1 MRFLVDESTGP
12 TVAQWLL
19 TQGHEVYSVYD
30 SARGTDDDAI
40 VEKAFRENWILITND
55 KDFGDQVYRDQKP
68 HHGIILL
75 RLEDER
81 VQSKIEMLKGLL
93 QSYADR
99 LPDQFVVLTGKGV
112 RFAKR

>member
-1 MRFLVDESTGP
+1 M
-12 TVAQWLL
+12 
-19 TQGHEVYSVYD
+19 YSVYD

-68 HHGIILL
+68 HRGIILL
-75 RLEDER
+75 RLDDER

-99 LPDQFVVLTGKGV
+99 LPDQFVVVTGKGV

>member
-12 TVAQWLL
+12 SVAQWLL
-19 TQGHEVYSVYD
+19 TQGYEVYSVYD

-68 HHGIILL
+68 HRGIILL
-75 RLEDER
+75 RLDDER

-99 LPDQFVVLTGKGV
+99 LPDQFVVVTGKGV